1 MRTMADQTNP
11 APSSSNLI
19 DGLLRLLDVEDKG
32 EDLFQGRRKPGGVGR
47 IFGGQVIAQALVAAE
62 RSVGD
67 DRPVHSLHAY
77 FLRGGNEDHPIDFAV
92 ERPFDGRS
100 FSNRRVLASQQGK
113 PILTLAASFHRPE
126 SGATHSDAMPQVP
139 PPEELPNDTELREA
153 FAKTL
158 EPSTRA
164 FVLRP
169 QPIELR
175 PVETLP
181 WVAVSS
187 HPPISNIW
195 MRCVGNLPDD
205 PRIHRA
211 ILAYASDL
219 TLLGTATLPHGLNW
233 IKRNV
238 DGASLDHALWFHD
251 DFRADDWLLYS
262 CDSPWAGNARGFSR
276 GRFFTRDGRLV
287 AEAAQEGLIRAIVPA
302 T

>member
-1 MRTMADQTNP
+1 
-11 APSSSNLI
+11 
-19 DGLLRLLDVEDKG
+19 
-32 EDLFQGRRKPGGVGR
+32 
-47 IFGGQVIAQALVAAE
+47 
-62 RSVGD
+62 
-67 DRPVHSLHAY
+67 
-77 FLRGGNEDHPIDFAV
+77 
-92 ERPFDGRS
+92 
-100 FSNRRVLASQQGK
+100 
-113 PILTLAASFHRPE
+113 
-126 SGATHSDAMPQVP
+126 
-139 PPEELPNDTELREA
+139 
-153 FAKTL
+153 
-158 EPSTRA
+158 
-164 FVLRP
+164 
-169 QPIELR
+169 
-175 PVETLP
+175 
-181 WVAVSS
+181 
-187 HPPISNIW
+187 